1 MESGNACSTTTCVV
15 QRALYNQ
22 LVMHLPT
29 LKCTRYTECNG
40 VNEVNTW
47 YCVIYQRLNLRVRRI
62 LGEAK
67 STGGKGETT
76 ICALVM
82 ICLTLLYFPPQIGR
96 PRGSVGSSGTRL
108 VLKGGSSHRI
118 CPKLRALVRGRLA
131 TGGYCASEDRETE
144 GYSSRLRLDF
154 VFKAS
159 QQIRQVHSATRSHAL
174 LWCITKKGTM
184 RNPASGK
191 GSGVEWWDGWAWRV
205 VQALAQSFSSRAGTT
220 IACS

>member
-1 MESGNACSTTTCVV
+1 MNNTTFPTAFLSKEVHKMHRVNQSALGKSLVLRSLPTTCR
-15 QRALYNQ
+15 Q
-22 LVMHLPT
+22 
-29 LKCTRYTECNG
+29 
-40 VNEVNTW
+40 NETDS
-47 YCVIYQRLNLRVRRI
+47 RR
-62 LGEAK
+62 GK
-67 STGGKGETT
+67 STGGHGETT

-82 ICLTLLYFPPQIGR
+82 ICLPLLYFPPQIGR
-96 PRGSVGSSGTRL
+96 PRGSVGSSGVRL

-131 TGGYCASEDRETE
+131 TGGYCASEDRDTE
-144 GYSSRLRLDF
+144 GYSSRLRLDC

-184 RNPASGK
+184 RNPASGE

-205 VQALAQSFSSRAGTT
+205 VQALAQSFSSRAGTV
-220 IACS
+220 IPCS